1 MSLSRTR
8 IKNDNKFTCAAGFLC
23 HLSHP
28 HQCYVIRLA
37 YQCFECGTMIL
48 ASLLLQLVLFLIII
62 TEKKTAGKIQNTSSM
77 ELETNPLVPAY
88 LCVMSDV
95 YSMIAISYRCIN
107 NHNDY
112 LSMSIYAEIKC
123 APTITVQ
130 HLPMQSV

>member
-8 IKNDNKFTCAAGFLC
+8 IKNDNKFTCASGFLC

-37 YQCFECGTMIL
+37 YQCFECGTMM
-48 ASLLLQLVLFLIII
+48 QLVLLLIII

-112 LSMSIYAEIKC
+112 LSMIIS
-123 APTITVQ
+123 P
-130 HLPMQSV
+130 